1 MEGSS
6 IKFLKFPLTSSK
18 FNRRFNRDLNNNSKS
33 SREALISSL
42 RDSLP
47 CLLRDSS
54 SLITSLHSNSRSG
67 TSSHLNSSKLT
78 QPHPRSTPRWRT
90 SATENRQHPRTL
102 RSKRESS
109 QLDKNPSPSL
119 DQFRHQISLGCQGR
133 RPLSPAH
140 PLFNNSSTT
149 NRLSS
154 LSRPLPQSLHPL
166 L

>member
-6 IKFLKFPLTSSK
+6 IKFLKFPLTWSK
-18 FNRRFNRDLNNNSKS
+18 FNRRFNRGHNNNSKS
-33 SREALISSL
+33 SREASTSSL
-42 RDSLP
+42 RDSLQ
-47 CLLRDSS
+47 CLLRDSNP
-54 SLITSLHSNSRSG
+54 LITSLHSNSRSG

-78 QPHPRSTPRWRT
+78 QLRPRSTPRWRT
-90 SATENRQHPRTL
+90 SATENRQHPLTL
-102 RSKRESS
+102 RSKRESN
-109 QLDKNPSPSL
+109 QLDKNPSPSR
-119 DQFRHQISLGCQGR
+119 DQFRHQISKGCQGQ

-154 LSRPLPQSLHPL
+154 LSRLLPQSLRPL